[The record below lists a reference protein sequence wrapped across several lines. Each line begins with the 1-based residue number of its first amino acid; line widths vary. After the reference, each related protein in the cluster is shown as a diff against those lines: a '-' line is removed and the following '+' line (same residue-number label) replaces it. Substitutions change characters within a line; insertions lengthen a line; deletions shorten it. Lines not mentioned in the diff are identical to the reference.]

1 MTTFTPAKKTLLV
14 SATGREPVEL
24 QVEGR
29 EPLTIRVEIQA
40 PVRTG
45 SYTDMEPPASRR

>member
-1 MTTFTPAKKTLLV
+1 MTTSTFAEKTFLV

-29 EPLTIRVEIQA
+29 EP
-40 PVRTG
+40 
-45 SYTDMEPPASRR
+45 

>member
-1 MTTFTPAKKTLLV
+1 MTTSTLAEKTLLV

-24 QVEGR
+24 QVERR
-29 EPLTIRVEIQA
+29 EPLTIRVEIQV
-40 PVRTG
+40 PFGTG